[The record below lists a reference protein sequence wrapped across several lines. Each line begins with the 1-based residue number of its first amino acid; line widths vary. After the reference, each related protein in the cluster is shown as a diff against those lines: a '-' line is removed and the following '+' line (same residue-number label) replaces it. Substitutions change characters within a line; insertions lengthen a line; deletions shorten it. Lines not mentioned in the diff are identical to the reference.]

1 MVTESKPEI
10 YGFEVRAF
18 DERATRLRYL
28 VGGDGPPLLLVHGFA
43 GAASNFAVLAPLL
56 ARRHR
61 VLVPDLP
68 GHGGSAPLRAAP
80 NLAVYADRV
89 AAVAAR
95 EGVESAAVL
104 GHSMGGV
111 VALRLAVRRPELVR
125 AVVLASAAGISTSS
139 RVAEVFLS
147 TVSLLKPGRRIAA
160 FGDRIARSPRLRA
173 LAFDG
178 LSTSDGAA
186 LTEEA
191 TLGFL
196 SGSRRYTDI
205 ASAGRALAR
214 EDVRLDLERVSCPA
228 LVLWGAR
235 DKQVVV
241 DDGFEY
247 ARRLRA
253 PLRVIAD
260 CGHLLVGERPDACAD
275 AVERFLDGLERR

>member
-1 MVTESKPEI
+1 VTESKPEI

-28 VGGDGPPLLLVHGFA
+28 VGGEGPPLLLVHGFA

-56 ARRHR
+56 ARRRR
-61 VLVPDLP
+61 VIVPELP
-68 GHGGSAPLRAAP
+68 GHGGSAPLHAAP

-95 EGVESAAVL
+95 EGVDSAAVL
-104 GHSMGGV
+104 GHSLGGV

-125 AVVLASAAGISTSS
+125 ALVLASAAGISTAS
-139 RVAEVFLS
+139 RVAQVFLE
-147 TVSLLKPGRRIAA
+147 TASLLKPGRRIAA
-160 FGDRIARSPRLRA
+160 FRSRIARSPRLRA

-186 LTEEA
+186 LSEEA

-214 EDVRLDLERVSCPA
+214 EDVRLDLERVTCPT

-235 DKQVVV
+235 DKQVAI

-275 AVERFLDGLERR
+275 AVERFLDGLDGR

>member
-1 MVTESKPEI
+1 MTESKPEI
-10 YGFEVRAF
+10 YGFEVRRF

-56 ARRHR
+56 ARRYR

-68 GHGGSAPLRAAP
+68 GHGGSSPPPAAP

-125 AVVLASAAGISTSS
+125 AIVLASAAGISTAS
-139 RVAEVFLS
+139 RVAEIFLA
-147 TVSLLKPGRRIAA
+147 TTSLLKPGRRISA
-160 FGDRIARSPRLRA
+160 FRGRIARSPRLRA

-186 LTEEA
+186 LSETA

-196 SGSRRYTDI
+196 SGSRLYTDI

-235 DKQVVV
+235 DKQVAV

-275 AVERFLDGLERR
+275 AVERFLDGIG

>member
-1 MVTESKPEI
+1 MTESKPEI
-10 YGFEVRAF
+10 YGFDVRTF

-56 ARRHR
+56 ARRYR

-68 GHGGSAPLRAAP
+68 GHGGSSPLPAAP

-111 VALRLAVRRPELVR
+111 VALRLAARRPELVR
-125 AVVLASAAGISTSS
+125 AVVLASAAGISTAR
-139 RVAEVFLS
+139 RVAEIFL
-147 TVSLLKPGRRIAA
+147 TTTSLLKPGRRIAA
-160 FGDRIARSPRLRA
+160 FSGRIARSPRLRA
-173 LAFDG
+173 LTFDG
-178 LSTSDGAA
+178 LSTSDGGA
-186 LTEEA
+186 LSETA

-196 SGSRRYTDI
+196 SGSRLYTDI

-214 EDVRLDLERVSCPA
+214 EDVRFDLERVSCPV

-235 DKQVVV
+235 DKQVAV

-275 AVERFLDGLERR
+275 AVERFLDGLGLA